1 MYDVASTNPGVFKE
15 VDFSLTKMGNA
26 WMGSNYTNSNYINNL
41 LGEGTSAYDSY
52 MNQFAQSQSF
62 QLGT

>member
-1 MYDVASTNPGVFKE
+1 MYNETGINQNIVGN

-26 WMGSNYTNSNYINNL
+26 WMGSNYSNSNYINNL

-52 MNQFAQSQSF
+52 MNQFAQNQYQS
-62 QLGT
+62 